1 MKIKIVLEFDVRE
14 YEREA
19 YDGGRIYDTPDVDYR
34 IGEAPPAVLVDFLV
48 DALGAEEDMI
58 HDYITV
64 VSVSR
69 GDEEIAVENGKIKE

>member
-1 MKIKIVLEFDVRE
+1 VKIKIVLEFDVRE

-19 YDGGRIYDTPDVDYR
+19 YDDGHIYVSAHEHYS

-58 HDYITV
+58 HDYVRV
-64 VSVSR
+64 VSVTR
-69 GDEEIAVENGKIKE
+69 GNEEIAVENGKVKE